1 MKMILKSAYRPD
13 INEKDDN
20 GRTALHIACE
30 YDNIGAV
37 EELLLDAGCLRNIRA
52 KDGFTPLHT
61 AAEFG
66 AIQCLEHLLDCG
78 KANPMERNMSNNW
91 VPMHEAA
98 SRDHYTCVNVSR

>member
-1 MKMILKSAYRPD
+1 M
-13 INEKDDN
+13 
-20 GRTALHIACE
+20 
-30 YDNIGAV
+30 

-91 VPMHEAA
+91 VPMRLARPLHMRECKQMSNA
-98 SRDHYTCVNVSR
+98 RMKKVTN